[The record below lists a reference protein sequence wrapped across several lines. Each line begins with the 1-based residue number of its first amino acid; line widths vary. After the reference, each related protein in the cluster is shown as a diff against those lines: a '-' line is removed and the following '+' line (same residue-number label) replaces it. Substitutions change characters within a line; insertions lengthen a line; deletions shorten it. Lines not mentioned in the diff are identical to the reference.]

1 MNIAIIDDHKIVR
14 QGLRALLEK
23 ESDMIV
29 VAEAEDGREAVL
41 IAKERNP
48 DVMLMDIALPI
59 LNGIEATRRI
69 KAEFPK
75 IEILALSM
83 HSNKRY
89 VTELLNAGGNGYLLK
104 DCAAEELVLAIRT
117 IVGGEIYLSPPIA
130 SMIVEKYVRTSG
142 SQNGEYQVTH
152 TIDLLSSRE
161 REILQSISEGQS
173 TKQIAFDL
181 GLSIK
186 TIDSHKKQIM
196 DKLKIYSVA
205 ELTKYAVRE
214 GITSI

>member
-1 MNIAIIDDHKIVR
+1 
-14 QGLRALLEK
+14 
-23 ESDMIV
+23 
-29 VAEAEDGREAVL
+29 
-41 IAKERNP
+41 
-48 DVMLMDIALPI
+48 MDIALPI
-59 LNGIEATRRI
+59 LNGIDATRRI

-75 IEILALSM
+75 IQILALSM

-117 IVGGEIYLSPPIA
+117 IVAGEIYLSPPIA
-130 SMIVEKYVRTSG
+130 SMIVERYVRTSG
-142 SQNGEYQVTH
+142 ALYSGNSQLTH
-152 TIDLLSSRE
+152 AIDLLSSRE

-205 ELTKYAVRE
+205 ELTKFAVRE
-214 GITSI
+214 GLTSI